1 MNIILTGF
9 MATGKSSIGKQLAN
23 ILGKR
28 YIDVDEIIEKREGR
42 SISQIFA
49 REGEEYFRRVE
60 SQVIKEFSGVDGYV
74 ISTGG
79 GAVLRK
85 ENVQQLRKRGV
96 LICLKAKPE
105 VILERTRDNM
115 ERPLLQGA
123 GDKREKIKK
132 LLKKRAPFYSQADI
146 MIDTSSLSV
155 SEAVGKIVKIL
166 APEKLKV
173 RLGERSYPIFIGAS
187 IDEIG
192 EIAKDFKIGK
202 KILIISDTNVFPL
215 YGDRVKNSL
224 EEEGYQ
230 VRWLQLPPG
239 EKSKSLARARR
250 IYNFC
255 LETELDRTSS
265 ILALGGGVVGDV
277 AGFVAATFLRGIN
290 FIMVPTT
297 LLSQVDSSVGGKVGV
312 NLPQGKNLVGA
323 FYQPR
328 FVLIDPLVLRTLSFR
343 RMKEGMA
350 EVVKCAIIKN
360 GNFFSYLEGN
370 LAGVM
375 KKDLQTLK
383 TVIATSLRVKI
394 QVVEED
400 EKEEKGVRQVL
411 NFGHTIAHAIEAVS
425 GFARYTHGEAVAIGM
440 IGAARIGEEMGIFP
454 STHLERLMKLLRRVK
469 LPTRARGLNPAKILQ
484 ALKVDKKIREGRLFF
499 VVPQKIGRVHLRDD
513 VPYALVEKVVKEL
526 VR

>member
-239 EKSKSLARARR
+239 EKSKSLARARSARARR

-323 FYQPR
+323 FYQ
-328 FVLIDPLVLRTLSFR
+328 
-343 RMKEGMA
+343 
-350 EVVKCAIIKN
+350 
-360 GNFFSYLEGN
+360 FSYLEGN

-454 STHLERLMKLLRRVK
+454 STHLERLMKLIRR
-469 LPTRARGLNPAKILQ
+469 
-484 ALKVDKKIREGRLFF
+484 
-499 VVPQKIGRVHLRDD
+499 
-513 VPYALVEKVVKEL
+513 
-526 VR
+526 